1 MAAAQLVIAVAA
13 LTACAQDQ
21 PSHAHHS
28 PPPADAGTWVRY
40 HHATAG
46 FSLEHPG
53 DWRVDNPKQ
62 SVSVHMAHPTKAV
75 HLFVAA
81 YDMNEGSLEQFAEMK
96 FAAQADL
103 FKALGPARSMEG
115 PDWKGLVQEA
125 ETIRTEGGKH
135 ARRLMLCAGRNSRY
149 VSLTLYLEPDEL
161 AGNGT
166 YYERIFTSLRFGE

>member
-1 MAAAQLVIAVAA
+1 MAAARLVIGVAA
-13 LTACAQDQ
+13 LAACAQGQ
-21 PSHAHHS
+21 APHAHHS
-28 PPPADAGTWVRY
+28 PPPAEPGTWVRY

-53 DWRVDNPKQ
+53 DWKVDRPKE
-62 SVSVHMAHPTKAV
+62 SVAVHMAHPTKAV
-75 HLFVAA
+75 HLFVAGF
-81 YDMNEGSLEQFAEMK
+81 DMDAGFLRQFADMK
-96 FAAQADL
+96 FSAQADL
-103 FKALGPARSMEG
+103 FRALGSARQMDG
-115 PDWKGLVQEA
+115 PGWQGLVQEA

-161 AGNGT
+161 AENGT